1 MLNVRGLTVR
11 YGSLT
16 VLDDISFSLG
26 AGQWLMV
33 AGPNGAGKSTLIHSI
48 SKGIPYRG
56 EIFYQDRNIKDIR
69 PLPLARE
76 MGVLSQSHQV
86 GYAFT
91 VEEVVN
97 LGRYA
102 HRKGRLSFTDDQGE
116 KKVNAALEMT
126 GMSPL
131 RRQSVLTLSG
141 GELQRTFLAQVFA
154 QDPNLILLDEP
165 ANHLDLKY
173 QKQTF
178 ELIDT
183 WVKQP
188 GRAAISVVHD
198 ISLARAYGTHAML
211 LNQGA
216 LVAYGEN
223 REVLSRENLESVYA
237 MDVHGWM
244 REMLEQWE
252 EEC

>member
-11 YGSLT
+11 YGSLA
-16 VLDDISFSLG
+16 VLNDISFTLE

-33 AGPNGAGKSTLIHSI
+33 AGPNGAGKSTLVHAI
-48 SKGIPYRG
+48 SKGVPYRG
-56 EIFYQDRNIKDIR
+56 EVWYRGKNVQAMRSST
-69 PLPLARE
+69 LARE

-102 HRKGRLSFTDDQGE
+102 HRKGRLSFTDEQGE
-116 KKVNAALEMT
+116 EKVRTALEMT
-126 GMSPL
+126 GMLPL

-141 GELQRTFLAQVFA
+141 GELQRTFLAQAFA

-165 ANHLDLKY
+165 TNHLDLKY

-178 ELIDT
+178 ELIET

-188 GRAAISVVHD
+188 GRAVISVVHD

-211 LNQGA
+211 LDQGE
-216 LVAYGEN
+216 LVAYGNN
-223 REVLSRENLESVYA
+223 REVLSKENLTAVYA
-237 MDVHGWM
+237 MDVQGWM
-244 REMLEQWE
+244 RQMLDQWKE
-252 EEC
+252 